1 MPQTA
6 PPGVE
11 PPQQPQRFWLIL
23 VSRPVIGT
31 LLVLV
36 ALIGVG
42 CWRLLVFIH
51 EDLAPLVSE
60 ALSKTLNRPVE
71 VGELET
77 YSLTGM
83 RFGPS
88 GLPAYETQL
97 DGKTI
102 IDKDVATTEA
112 VDVSFNVWKTLQ
124 TRTLNLDVT
133 LVNPKLSVDEDV
145 EGRWILTELEDEDDD
160 DSEPFV
166 KIQLDTLRVQN
177 GQAVIKPFKAET
189 RTVSDFDG
197 AVSLSDERIGI
208 KGSGE
213 LDSGGSFRA
222 DGEWKPDRESLKV
235 NLKTKGLEVVPLLS
249 FVPGELPLKI
259 EAGAVD
265 GNFDLQYQPQQ
276 PLRLSGKTEIA
287 AADIQIPDQNIRVKA
302 RRVTSNFRVA
312 YTDKQLPKIGGE
324 AQFQGADVMIP
335 EKLIFQNGRSRSQ
348 RLQNTIGQLK
358 FIEDKGQVQFE
369 TRGNLAS
376 GGRLRTRGQT
386 SLDLKK
392 INLLL
397 LASNISAP
405 ILDRAF
411 ELPIQIATGRVDA
424 NLNIQLRSDVQPN
437 VRGVARL
444 QKIDAQITGLPQPF
458 YNANGFVRFRGG
470 LTTELD
476 GITARYGQVPLQ
488 AKGIIDVDKGY
499 NITAQTPPVELNTA
513 LKTLGIGPETLP
525 FPLAGKVRV
534 PQLRVTGAIAKP
546 LISGQVASS
555 QGTKIDRVPFER
567 VNARFRLAPPLLQI
581 SQIDARP
588 QAGGTI
594 TGQARYDLTPGSSI
608 VANLDA
614 KNVPGDTV
622 ARLYGASPNGITV
635 GPVFAQVRL
644 SGPPADIRTQVDFQA
659 RRGTYPTTGTLR
671 LQSGLVVLD
680 NIVTQVAKGTARV
693 NGLLK
698 DQRLQANVKLAGLAL
713 NTFSKDLRGVLDGS
727 VALSG
732 PLASLSAETIR
743 ANGNLRFSK
752 GLSLIEDP
760 LNTRF
765 GWNGRQILVKDA
777 SAPGFRANGIISA
790 KLDGGPEIT
799 GLDLNILARDFDLRS
814 LTAVA
819 PTPLPVTG
827 RADLAGRLT
836 GTLTAL
842 NLRSALTLKN
852 LAVSQFAF
860 EPRLSGRLNYGQG
873 LDLNLQG
880 NRDRI
885 QVALNPDLQP
895 QSFLVQRDE
904 AIAKGTAQGDTLFVN
919 VQKFPLT
926 VLNGQVASLGLGP
939 ASGLAS
945 GDFQA
950 NLKNQSLVGSIAVRD
965 PGLGKLKGDQFTGG
979 IRYVGGVAFLDNGKL
994 LSKDSQYLVKGQL
1007 KPGETPS
1014 YSGQLNIIR
1023 GQIGDVV
1030 AAAQSI
1036 GGGSLSTVEES
1047 AMARKGTAADLLTK
1061 PVGSPEAPLLVQLQ
1075 RLVEVEQI
1083 LAQQQAKEKAAPTS
1097 FDIAN
1102 LEGQFGGQISA
1113 SGSGLDINGAFD
1125 LKGSNFKLNNYQIEQ
1140 VVVAGGLQD
1149 GTVRFDPLKLASG
1162 DRQAIFVGRVGLEET
1177 NGELVASNIALEPLN
1192 EFVTLPSPI
1201 SGDLNGK
1208 VVLSG
1213 SIFDPQAQGMLS
1225 LANAKLGD
1233 QPISQADA
1241 SFNYK
1246 EATLRFDSNA
1256 YLNNPEPIQVSGS
1269 IPYPLPFAFAVPD
1282 SDEIEINAKVKDE
1295 GLALLSLATDQVA
1308 WVDGQGDVDLQ
1319 IRGTLDQP
1327 VLNGTVALN
1336 NATLKAQLLEKPLQ
1350 NVTGTLQFDRN
1361 VVTVPSIK
1369 GNYNEGEVVASGS
1382 LPIFEAAA
1390 MPNPLTVSLKSLD
1403 VAVADLYEGGVTGQ
1417 VLITGA
1423 AVEPVIGG
1431 NVQLENGQVLLAKAT
1446 GGASASEPE
1455 DSEPENSEEQAPLE
1469 GEQVTKATVASGVR
1483 SYVPISELVGADRP
1497 LRLNNLELQL
1507 GDNVRITQAPIL
1519 SFVATGNLVVDG
1531 PTNAPTAD
1539 GKIRFRKG
1547 SINLIT
1553 SRFNVDPRQDSFA
1566 EFDPAFGLDPYLNI
1580 AMRTT
1585 VTEVTQARATSLNE
1599 AEEVPASSLGSFQSV
1614 RVRATVD
1621 GRASQLVSNF
1631 QDVVEVTSSPQR
1643 SEGEIIALL
1652 GGGAS
1657 KSIQEGQAQ
1666 QAAVNLASS
1675 AAFNE
1680 VQGLFDG
1687 LLGSRATFR
1696 VFPAL
1701 LPNANESSGSVL
1713 SLGAE
1718 LGYAVTDKFSVS
1730 VIQVLTGVDE
1740 PTLFN
1745 LSYDINRNLSART
1758 SISADGEAVGI
1769 LEYRLRF

>member
-1 MPQTA
+1 
-6 PPGVE
+6 
-11 PPQQPQRFWLIL
+11 
-23 VSRPVIGT
+23 
-31 LLVLV
+31 
-36 ALIGVG
+36 
-42 CWRLLVFIH
+42 
-51 EDLAPLVSE
+51 
-60 ALSKTLNRPVE
+60 
-71 VGELET
+71 
-77 YSLTGM
+77 
-83 RFGPS
+83 
-88 GLPAYETQL
+88 
-97 DGKTI
+97 
-102 IDKDVATTEA
+102 
-112 VDVSFNVWKTLQ
+112 
-124 TRTLNLDVT
+124 
-133 LVNPKLSVDEDV
+133 
-145 EGRWILTELEDEDDD
+145 
-160 DSEPFV
+160 V
-166 KIQLDTLRVQN
+166 K
-177 GQAVIKPFKAET
+177 
-189 RTVSDFDG
+189 SD
-197 AVSLSDERIGI
+197 
-208 KGSGE
+208 
-213 LDSGGSFRA
+213 
-222 DGEWKPDRESLKV
+222 
-235 NLKTKGLEVVPLLS
+235 
-249 FVPGELPLKI
+249 
-259 EAGAVD
+259 
-265 GNFDLQYQPQQ
+265 
-276 PLRLSGKTEIA
+276 
-287 AADIQIPDQNIRVKA
+287 
-302 RRVTSNFRVA
+302 FRVA
-312 YTDKQLPKIGGE
+312 YTEKQLPKIGGE
-324 AQFQGADVMIP
+324 AQFEGADLAIP

-348 RLQNTIGQLK
+348 RLQNTVGQLK
-358 FIEDKGQVQFE
+358 FIENTGLTQFE
-369 TRGNLAS
+369 ARGNLAS
-376 GGRLRTRGQT
+376 GGRLRAKGQT
-386 SLDLKK
+386 SLDFKK

-397 LASNISAP
+397 LANNISAP

-424 NLNIQLRSDVQPN
+424 NLNIQLRPDVQPN

-499 NITAQTPPVELNTA
+499 NITARTPPVELNTA

-534 PQLRVTGAIAKP
+534 PELRVTGAITEP
-546 LISGQVASS
+546 LISGQVATS
-555 QGTKIDRVPFER
+555 QGTKIDRVPFNR

-594 TGQARYDLTPGSSI
+594 TGQARYDLTPGSAI

-622 ARLYGASPNGITV
+622 ARLYGASPAGITV
-635 GPVFAQVRL
+635 GPVFAQVNL
-644 SGPPADIRTQVDFQA
+644 SGPPADIRTTVDFQA

-671 LQSGLVVLD
+671 LQSGIVVLD

-713 NTFSKDLRGVLDGS
+713 NTFSKDLRGELDGS

-743 ANGNLRFSK
+743 ATGNLRFSQ

-790 KLDGGPEIT
+790 KLDSGPEIT

-814 LTAVA
+814 LTAIA
-819 PTPLPVTG
+819 PTPVPVTG

-836 GTLTAL
+836 GTLEDIR
-842 NLRSALTLKN
+842 LRSALTLKD

-860 EPRLSGRLNYGQG
+860 ESRLSGRLNYGQG

-885 QVALNPDLQP
+885 QVALDSNLQP

-926 VLNGQVASLGLGP
+926 VLDGQVARLGLGR

-950 NLKNQSLVGSIAVRD
+950 NLKTQSVIGSIAIRD

-979 IRYVGGVAFLDNGKL
+979 IRYVGGVASLTNGKL
-994 LSKDSQYLVKGQL
+994 LSKDSQYLANAQF
-1007 KPGETPS
+1007 KPGEVPS
-1014 YSGQLNIIR
+1014 YSGQLKIIR
-1023 GQIGDVV
+1023 GQIGDVI

-1036 GGGSLSTVEES
+1036 GSGTLSTGEGS
-1047 AMARKGTAADLLTK
+1047 PTARAGTAADLQTET
-1061 PVGSPEAPLLVQLQ
+1061 VGLPEAPLFAQLQ

-1083 LAQQQAKEKAAPTS
+1083 LAQQKAKEEAAPTS
-1097 FDIAN
+1097 YDIAD
-1102 LEGQFGGQISA
+1102 LEGQFGGQISV
-1113 SGSGLDINGAFD
+1113 SGSGLDVNGAFD
-1125 LKGSNFKLNNYQIEQ
+1125 LNGSNFQLNNYQIEQ
-1140 VVVAGGLQD
+1140 VVVAGGIQD

-1162 DRQAIFVGRVGLEET
+1162 DRQAVFVGRIGLEEA
-1177 NGELVASNIALEPLN
+1177 NGELVASNIALDPLN

-1201 SGDLNGK
+1201 SGNLNGK
-1208 VVLSG
+1208 VMLSG

-1256 YLNNPEPIQVSGS
+1256 YLNNPEPIQVSGR
-1269 IPYPLPFAFAVPD
+1269 IPYPLPFAFAIPD
-1282 SDEIEINAKVKDE
+1282 SDEIEINAKLKDE
-1295 GLALLSLATDQVA
+1295 GLALISLATDQVA

-1319 IRGTLDQP
+1319 IRGTLEQP

-1336 NATLKAQLLEKPLQ
+1336 NATLQPEILKDPLR

-1361 VVTVPSIK
+1361 IVTVPSIK
-1369 GNYNEGEVVASGS
+1369 GTYNEGEVLASGS
-1382 LPIFEAAA
+1382 LPIFEASAT
-1390 MPNPLTVSLKSLD
+1390 PQPLTVTLNNLD
-1403 VAVADLYEGGVTGQ
+1403 VAVKDLYEGGVTGQ

-1431 NVQLENGQVLLAKAT
+1431 NVQLGNGQVFLTKAT
-1446 GGASASEPE
+1446 GGSSEPE
-1455 DSEPENSEEQAPLE
+1455 GSQAPLE
-1469 GEQVTKATVASGVR
+1469 DEQATKATVSSGVR
-1483 SYVPISELVGADRP
+1483 SYVPISELVSEDRP
-1497 LRLNNLELQL
+1497 IRLNNLELQL
-1507 GDNVRITQAPIL
+1507 EDNVRITQAPIL
-1519 SFVATGNLVVDG
+1519 SFVATGKLLVDG
-1531 PTNAPTAD
+1531 PANAPLVD

-1614 RVRATVD
+1614 RVRAVVD

-1631 QDVVEVTSSPQR
+1631 KDVVEVTSSPQR

-1652 GGGAS
+1652 GGGVS

-1675 AAFNE
+1675 AAFTE

-1701 LPNANESSGSVL
+1701 LPNSNGSEASVL

-1718 LGYAVTDKFSVS
+1718 FGYAVTDKFSVS
-1730 VIQVLTGVDE
+1730 VTQVLTGVNE

-1758 SISADGEAVGI
+1758 SINANGEAVGI